1 MNIGDADLDWTLR
14 VEVKRTRAAQLSIN
28 RRMLVD
34 IFKERGVFAVWNM
47 ERQKFW
53 YVTFDDTSTVS

>member
-14 VEVKRTRAAQLSIN
+14 EEVKRTRAAQLSMN

-47 ERQKFW
+47 ERQKYW